1 VIDTAVMSGDELIE
15 FAEGLA
21 RIASTG
27 GGPKALAAHLAALL
41 DSAVLVEDGEW
52 RHVALTGAG
61 GRSVPASSRDAIAA
75 AGKDGDTPVVLET
88 PGTGP
93 SGIAVRIRGGDAAMG
108 WLSVFPSTT
117 SADGRVGAIRLTA
130 AAIGVE
136 LSRDAGGGKNRRKS
150 FWDRL
155 IARAYDDPIE
165 AKDDAAARGITLA
178 AHYLAVAIEAEGLE
192 ESVATAKMGDLR
204 RICLETL
211 RSGSGDIAVLERGGG
226 FVFLCP
232 APLEV
237 DAANIR
243 TAATL
248 IPRTATKTHFG
259 AKIVGGVGR
268 AAEAVAA
275 YRTVDEARESMF
287 IARRLFGGS
296 RVMPYDDLGI
306 YPLLLRGGAT
316 SGELRSFSDRIL
328 APLRAYDEKHQTE
341 LIRTLRLYF
350 EVGQNVKTAAAELSV
365 HRHTVFYRLR
375 QIAEISGHDLDS
387 AHDQLTLRT
396 AMAIDAL
403 NPHER

>member
-1 VIDTAVMSGDELIE
+1 MSNDELVD

-21 RIASTG
+21 RVASTG
-27 GGPKALAAHLAALL
+27 GGPKALAAHLATLL
-41 DSAVLVEDGEW
+41 DAAVLVEDAEW
-52 RHVALTGAG
+52 RHVALAGAAK
-61 GRSVPASSRDAIAA
+61 RSVPPSSRDLISAA
-75 AGKDGDTPVVLET
+75 PKDGDGVIALQA
-88 PGTGP
+88 PGDAAG
-93 SGIAVRIRGGDAAMG
+93 GVAVRIRGGDSPIG
-108 WLSVFPSTT
+108 WLSVFPNATG
-117 SADGRVGAIRLTA
+117 AEGRLGAVRLAA
-130 AAIGVE
+130 AAIAVE
-136 LSRDAGGGKNRRKS
+136 LSRDAGGGRNRRKS

-155 IARAYDDPIE
+155 ISRAYDDPIE
-165 AKDDAAARGITLA
+165 AKDDATARGIALA
-178 AHYLAVAIEAEGLE
+178 ASYVAVAIEAEG
-192 ESVATAKMGDLR
+192 VATAKMGDLR

-211 RSGSGDIAVLERGGG
+211 RSGAGDIVVLERGGG

-232 APLEV
+232 APMEV
-237 DAANIR
+237 DAANAR

-248 IPRTATKTHFG
+248 IARTATKNHFG

-268 AAEAVAA
+268 PAEAILAH
-275 YRTVDEARESMF
+275 RTVEEARESMF

-296 RVMPYDDLGI
+296 RVMPYDDLGV

-316 SGELRSFSDRIL
+316 SNELREFSDRIL

-350 EVGQNVKTAAAELSV
+350 DVGQNVKTAAAELSV

-403 NPHER
+403 NARER

>member
-1 VIDTAVMSGDELIE
+1 VIDSAVMSNDELVD

-21 RIASTG
+21 RVASTG

-41 DSAVLVEDGEW
+41 DAAVLVEDAEW
-52 RHVALTGAG
+52 RHVALAGAAK
-61 GRSVPASSRDAIAA
+61 RSVPPSSRDLISVAP
-75 AGKDGDTPVVLET
+75 KDGEGAVSLAT
-88 PGTGP
+88 PGDATPGL
-93 SGIAVRIRGGDAAMG
+93 AVRIRGGDAPLG
-108 WLSVFPSTT
+108 WLAVFPNAV
-117 SADGRVGAIRLTA
+117 SAEGRVGAVRLAA
-130 AAIGVE
+130 AAIAVE
-136 LSRDAGGGKNRRKS
+136 LSRDAGGGRNRRKS

-155 IARAYDDPIE
+155 ISRAYDDPIE
-165 AKDDAAARGITLA
+165 AKDDATARGITLA
-178 AHYLAVAIEAEGLE
+178 SAYVAVAIEAEGLE
-192 ESVATAKMGDLR
+192 ETVAATKMGDLR

-211 RSGSGDIAVLERGGG
+211 RSGAGNPEVLERGGG

-237 DAANIR
+237 DAANAR

-248 IPRTATKTHFG
+248 IARTAVKNHFG

-268 AAEAVAA
+268 SAEAILAH
-275 YRTVDEARESMF
+275 RTVEEARESMF

-296 RVMPYDDLGI
+296 RVMPYDDLGV

-316 SGELRSFSDRIL
+316 SAELKEFSDRIL

-350 EVGQNVKTAAAELSV
+350 DVGQNVKTAAAELSV

-375 QIAEISGHDLDS
+375 QIAEISSHDLDS

-403 NPHER
+403 NSHER

>member
-1 VIDTAVMSGDELIE
+1 VIDTAVMSNDELVD
-15 FAEGLA
+15 FAETLA

-27 GGPKALAAHLAALL
+27 GGPKALAAGLATLIDA
-41 DSAVLVEDGEW
+41 AVLVEDAEW
-52 RHVALTGAG
+52 RHVALAGASV
-61 GRSVPASSRDAIAA
+61 RSVPPTSRDLIATA
-75 AGKDGDTPVVLET
+75 TKDGSEGPVVLRT
-88 PGTGP
+88 PGDTLPGF
-93 SGIAVRIRGGDAAMG
+93 AVRIRGGDAPLG
-108 WLSVFPSTT
+108 WLSVFPVSVA
-117 SADGRVGAIRLTA
+117 ADGRLGALRLTA
-130 AAIGVE
+130 AAIAVE

-155 IARAYDDPIE
+155 ISRAYDDPIE
-165 AKDDAAARGITLA
+165 AKDDATARGIALA
-178 AHYLAVAIEAEGLE
+178 ANYVAVAIEAEGLE
-192 ESVATAKMGDLR
+192 EAVAAAKMGELR
-204 RICLETL
+204 KIALESL
-211 RSGSGDIAVLERGGG
+211 RTGAGDTIVLERGGG

-232 APLEV
+232 APMDV
-237 DAANIR
+237 DAANVR

-248 IPRTATKTHFG
+248 IT
-259 AKIVGGVGR
+259 R
-268 AAEAVAA
+268 AADAINA

-296 RVMPYDDLGI
+296 RVMPYDDLGV

-316 SGELRSFSDRIL
+316 QVELRAFCDRIL

-350 EVGQNVKTAAAELSV
+350 DVGQNVKTAAAELSV

-403 NPHER
+403 NSSDQR